1 MKTKINNLVLLEANY
16 LHDLLAQKT
25 KQLENHGSSFLYAEI
40 ALLSQIT
47 EKTIPAEKFARQM
60 IEFGEEMRTNNT
72 YADDGGGV
80 FHLPATEIIDDFVN
94 NGEIIL

>member
-1 MKTKINNLVLLEANY
+1 MKINNLVLLEANY

-40 ALLSQIT
+40 ALLSQII
-47 EKTIPAEKFARQM
+47 EKTIPAEKLARQM
-60 IEFGEEMRTNNT
+60 IEFGAEVRLENTWVGNDCLETYSIEEIVN
-72 YADDGGGV
+72 
-80 FHLPATEIIDDFVN
+80 DFVN